1 MPSVRISCLRQTI
14 SHAGQNYPV
23 FVGFSSADDLSRIAE
38 APAFTPRT
46 SHADICANIL
56 NPPVKDWQRPLI
68 EARVDTIADV
78 YNRAGELMPNP
89 VLICENATNSSRSI
103 HIDQQRNGTVP
114 TNIWDVEVGIPAA
127 ASSKPLWILDGQ
139 HRIQGLSRSSQ
150 KASALPVV
158 LLLNQ
163 DATVYSP
170 TMLAKIFAQVT
181 TEATP
186 LMDLHQEWLTFAFRL
201 DSYDRARPHHAEA
214 TQAMEAAAKL
224 CREPVFGTPPLANPF
239 HNCVRFNDHDPHPPG
254 PAPGGFRYTCIEL
267 KELFFKHYYDAA
279 ASRGHLSPDDLCC
292 EFIKAFN
299 ALTAEV
305 SAPQQNTVFFGS
317 ATGHEQKIMQDAF
330 ICGVLAALLQHGP
343 GIDWRALLTTL
354 QFALTNWDFKP
365 WVVSLN
371 GTKQTMSR
379 KLAIDVFTQA
389 FRDMRLPTS
398 PGNLADYLQGNN
410 ARVTFAFSNVTTA
423 GRPARSGRSHLDV
436 SGGQTLSQG
445 ISPAKHVK
453 VSFKSSN
460 IAQLELVDA
469 HSPPASPIL
478 IAPKGHTLK
487 PSRDRNP
494 LTLDVKMHHYG
505 GTMNQAKL
513 TLNW

>member
-1 MPSVRISCLRQTI
+1 M
-14 SHAGQNYPV
+14 
-23 FVGFSSADDLSRIAE
+23 
-38 APAFTPRT
+38 
-46 SHADICANIL
+46 
-56 NPPVKDWQRPLI
+56 
-68 EARVDTIADV
+68 
-78 YNRAGELMPNP
+78 
-89 VLICENATNSSRSI
+89 
-103 HIDQQRNGTVP
+103 
-114 TNIWDVEVGIPAA
+114 DVEIPAP
-127 ASSKPLWILDGQ
+127 ASSKPLWVLDGQ

-158 LLLNQ
+158 LLLNP

-201 DSYDRARPHHAEA
+201 DSYDRARPHHTEA
-214 TQAMEAAAKL
+214 TQAMEAVAEL
-224 CREPVFGTPPLANPF
+224 CRQPVFGTPPLANPF
-239 HNCVRFNDHDPHPPG
+239 HNCVRFNDHDLHPPG
-254 PAPGGFRYTCIEL
+254 PAPGGFRYTCTEF
-267 KELFFKHYYDAA
+267 KELFFKHYYN
-279 ASRGHLSPDDLCC
+279 ASALHPHLSPDDLCC

-330 ICGVLAALLQHGP
+330 ICGVLSALLQHGS
-343 GIDWRALLTTL
+343 GIDWRALLTKL
-354 QFALTNWDFKP
+354 QFASTSWDFKS

-379 KLAIDVFTQA
+379 KLAIDVFSHA
-389 FRDMRLPTS
+389 FRDMSLPTT

-410 ARVTFAFSNVTTA
+410 AKVTFAFSNITSRGKAAV
-423 GRPARSGRSHLDV
+423 SGRSFLDV

-445 ISPAKHVK
+445 IAPAKHVK
-453 VSFKSSN
+453 VFNKSSN
-460 IAQLELVDA
+460 IAQLELVDT

-478 IAPKGHTLK
+478 LPPKGHVLK
-487 PSRDRNP
+487 PSRDRSP
-494 LTLDVKMHHYG
+494 ITLDVKMHHYG
-505 GTMNQAKL
+505 GTMKQAKL